1 MKIKYKILIS
11 FILILLSTIFNLQNK
26 VQAKSY
32 YIDDMAIQAIVLENG
47 DLEIEQTL
55 KYAFNGSYNGIYITI
70 PTKYKNKEE
79 KISKISDDIYNAQGI
94 ELKKVS
100 QIKNGETVEFQK
112 VNYASNGQVRVY
124 TEEIKSDIY
133 KLKVFCPTESGTKTF
148 KLNYI
153 LKNICVSHNDIG
165 ELYYNFIGGDWE
177 CTIKNLKIDI
187 YLPNNQKE
195 LKIWGH
201 GPDNGISEI
210 VDNTHVRLKVTDV
223 PTGKYV
229 AGRLLFDKSNIP
241 NAQKIS
247 NIDAYNIIYQDEQQ
261 IAKISDRKQNYT
273 RNIYL
278 FALTLIIYW
287 VILLIIYEK
296 DKKVELVQVNDE
308 ELFQKY
314 NPMIAGCLQGNRDIL
329 ARDIIAVILNL
340 IENKNI
346 NLEIKRVNSECYG
359 YYLSKVPEK
368 ENMMDETETII
379 YNWVFERADT
389 VELSNRLEEI
399 PKDKF
404 ASEKFEKLND
414 ITQEKLNQNGAN
426 EKKVPVFLRIF
437 NTFLFFITVYVAI
450 KHIMY
455 EGFEIYNGI
464 DILFTIIPI
473 LLYML
478 PITMILIY
486 IPIMIIVNVR
496 HQVTKLVHKVTG
508 QKVVTTSITII
519 AIFLVIIL
527 LTVLIAN
534 KANRYIV
541 ADEIL
546 LCISLIIMLTDNLM
560 LKNSVKMIEDYSKIN
575 GLKQKIENYTMM
587 EDRDIEQV
595 TLWGKYLAYSVSFG
609 IADKICK
616 RIKGLYVDDDL
627 LDIINNKKMIDYIF
641 SDYSLFY
648 YNTSL
653 DRRFMRG
660 YTKAISKVASSYG
673 SNSSSGGSGG
683 GFSGGGGFSRRR
695 RLSEEAG
702 GAF

>member
-1 MKIKYKILIS
+1 MKRIYKILIS
-11 FILILLSTIFNLQNK
+11 FIFILLLMAFNEQNK

-32 YIDDMAIQAIVLENG
+32 YIDDMNIQAIVLENG

-55 KYAFNGSYNGIYITI
+55 KYTFNGSYNGIYITI

-94 ELKKVS
+94 ELQKVS
-100 QIKNGETVEFQK
+100 QLKNGEIVEFQK
-112 VNYASNGQVRVY
+112 VNNASNGQIRVY
-124 TEEIKSDIY
+124 TEELKSDIY
-133 KLKVFCPTESGTKTF
+133 KLKVFCPTENGSKTF

-165 ELYYNFIGGDWE
+165 ELYYNFIGGEWE

-187 YLPNNQKE
+187 YLPNNQTE

-210 VDNTHVRLKVTDV
+210 VDNTHVRLKVNNV

-229 AGRLLFDKSNIP
+229 AGRVVFDKSNIP
-241 NAQKIS
+241 NAQKVS
-247 NIDAYNIIYQDEQQ
+247 NIDAYNLIYEDEQQ
-261 IAKISDRKQNYT
+261 ISKINDKKRNYT
-273 RNIYL
+273 KNIYL
-278 FALTLIIYW
+278 FALALIIYW

-296 DKKVELVQVNDE
+296 DKKIELVQVNDE

-314 NPMIAGCLQGNRDIL
+314 NPMVAGCLQGSRDIL

-340 IENKNI
+340 IENKHI
-346 NLEIKRVNSECYG
+346 NLEIKKINSESYG
-359 YYLSKVPEK
+359 YYLTKVPEK
-368 ENMMDETETII
+368 ENMMDEIETII
-379 YNWVFERADT
+379 YNWVFEGANV
-389 VELSNRLEEI
+389 VELAKRLGEI
-399 PKDKF
+399 PKDKL
-404 ASEKFEKLND
+404 ANEKFERLNN
-414 ITQEKLNQNGAN
+414 ITQKTLNQKGAN
-426 EKKVPVFLRIF
+426 KRTVPVLLRVF
-437 NTFLFFITVYVAI
+437 NTFLFFITIYVVI

-455 EGFEIYNGI
+455 EGFEIYNET

-486 IPIMIIVNVR
+486 IPIMIIVNIR

-519 AIFLVIIL
+519 SIFLVIIL

-627 LDIINNKKMIDYIF
+627 LNIINDKKMLDYIF
-641 SDYSLFY
+641 SNYSFFY

-660 YTKAISKVASSYG
+660 YTKAIGTVVSSYG
-673 SNSSSGGSGG
+673 SDSSSGGSGG
-683 GFSGGGGFSRRR
+683 GFSGGGGFSRGR

>member
-1 MKIKYKILIS
+1 MKRIYKILIS
-11 FILILLSTIFNLQNK
+11 FIFILLLMAFNEQNK

-32 YIDDMAIQAIVLENG
+32 YIDDMNIQAIVLENG

-55 KYAFNGSYNGIYITI
+55 KYTFNGSYNGIYITI

-94 ELKKVS
+94 ELQKVS
-100 QIKNGETVEFQK
+100 QLKNGEIVEFQK
-112 VNYASNGQVRVY
+112 VNNASNGQIRVY
-124 TEEIKSDIY
+124 TEELKSDIY
-133 KLKVFCPTESGTKTF
+133 KLKVFCPTENGSKTF

-165 ELYYNFIGGDWE
+165 ELYYNFIGGEWE

-187 YLPNNQKE
+187 YLPNNQTE

-210 VDNTHVRLKVTDV
+210 VDNTHVRLKVNNV

-229 AGRLLFDKSNIP
+229 AGRVVFDKSNIP
-241 NAQKIS
+241 NAQKVS
-247 NIDAYNIIYQDEQQ
+247 NIDAYNLIYEDEQQ
-261 IAKISDRKQNYT
+261 ISKINDKKRNYT
-273 RNIYL
+273 KNIYL
-278 FALTLIIYW
+278 FALALIIYW

-296 DKKVELVQVNDE
+296 DKKIELVQVNDE

-314 NPMIAGCLQGNRDIL
+314 NPMVAGCLQGSRDIL

-340 IENKNI
+340 IENKHI
-346 NLEIKRVNSECYG
+346 NLEIKKINSESYG
-359 YYLSKVPEK
+359 YYLTKVPEK
-368 ENMMDETETII
+368 ENMMDEIETII
-379 YNWVFERADT
+379 YNWVFEGANV
-389 VELSNRLEEI
+389 VELAKRLGEI
-399 PKDKF
+399 PKDKL
-404 ASEKFEKLND
+404 ANEKFERLNN
-414 ITQEKLNQNGAN
+414 ITQKTLNQKGAN
-426 EKKVPVFLRIF
+426 KRTVPVLLRVF
-437 NTFLFFITVYVAI
+437 NTFLFFITIYVVI

-455 EGFEIYNGI
+455 EGFEIYNET

-486 IPIMIIVNVR
+486 IPIMIIVNIR

-508 QKVVTTSITII
+508 QKVFTTSITII
-519 AIFLVIIL
+519 SIFLVIIL

-534 KANRYIV
+534 KANRYII

-627 LDIINNKKMIDYIF
+627 LNIINDKKMLDYIF
-641 SDYSLFY
+641 SNYSFFY

-660 YTKAISKVASSYG
+660 YTKAIGTVVSSYG
-673 SNSSSGGSGG
+673 SDSSSGGSGG
-683 GFSGGGGFSRRR
+683 GFSGGGGFSRGR